1 MYPQL
6 WHRPW
11 TPDATLL
18 APEAPAQEW
27 RKEQLEAAGKAL
39 AARLTLV
46 HPVRDL
52 SPAEQADQATYM
64 HFRGSLVLGV
74 KELEYLSGRTDDD
87 LKELGKHLCQKYVTY
102 CGTWGGESEPPPLV
116 SLEIWHYQASLC
128 ASELQMLEGL
138 VSCMPA
144 YIRPWLAPY
153 PAHPLR
159 FAAHCWVR
167 QASGNQPI
175 FWRVADGR
183 VFQDFDKLA
192 LLL

>member
-27 RKEQLEAAGKAL
+27 RTEQLEAARKAL

-46 HPVRDL
+46 HPVRNL
-52 SPAEQADQATYM
+52 EPADQAVRTTYM

-87 LKELGKHLCQKYVTY
+87 LKNSASTWVT
-102 CGTWGGESEPPPLV
+102 S
-116 SLEIWHYQASLC
+116 
-128 ASELQMLEGL
+128 M
-138 VSCMPA
+138 
-144 YIRPWLAPY
+144 
-153 PAHPLR
+153 
-159 FAAHCWVR
+159 
-167 QASGNQPI
+167 
-175 FWRVADGR
+175 
-183 VFQDFDKLA
+183 
-192 LLL
+192 